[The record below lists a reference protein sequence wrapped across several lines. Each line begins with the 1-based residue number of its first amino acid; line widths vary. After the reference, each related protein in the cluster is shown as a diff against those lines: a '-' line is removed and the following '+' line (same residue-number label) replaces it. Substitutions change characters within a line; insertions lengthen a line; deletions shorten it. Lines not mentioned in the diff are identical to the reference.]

1 MDCFSL
7 PDYFQWN
14 NNRRRAAFCV
24 QPSACAYNAPSG
36 SRRIRSSYYSGRSG
50 HESTSE
56 KQSIKGKTR
65 KITGTACSRQWA
77 VSTMER
83 KTKEQPGKS
92 SRLFLCFLQ
101 HLQSNALFKL
111 RIHHTTSSIS
121 DNIHLF
127 LPFVPL
133 FFPPTKGL
141 FPYAVKASYCET
153 SSETCI
159 SELGIRHNRKEICF
173 GLGPMRSEFADFRFC
188 RKTEFND
195 MPSQD
200 AVSCLMLD
208 RITECRPLQA

>member
-83 KTKEQPGKS
+83 KTK
-92 SRLFLCFLQ
+92 
-101 HLQSNALFKL
+101 
-111 RIHHTTSSIS
+111 
-121 DNIHLF
+121 
-127 LPFVPL
+127 
-133 FFPPTKGL
+133 TKAKIL
-141 FPYAVKASYCET
+141 STDIRSQEKAKVT
-153 SSETCI
+153 A
-159 SELGIRHNRKEICF
+159 GIKIPCCSF
-173 GLGPMRSEFADFRFC
+173 
-188 RKTEFND
+188 
-195 MPSQD
+195 
-200 AVSCLMLD
+200 
-208 RITECRPLQA
+208 